1 MAGTPLTT
9 KRALWRSAR
18 AGTVAA
24 FVAAYALPIFLAR
37 THALHNLDMLLW
49 RLDTDHV
56 GLDRLFEMVTG
67 IVGPSYGAALVVA
80 TAGAALGYLARTV
93 ARARVR
99 AGERD
104 PLERFRAFVAARPR
118 RSSALVALPALLWT
132 ALIVRYHFRF
142 FDDTRLFTLLPGLIL
157 PAGLVLLVHVALL
170 QRGVRALLVPTLDA
184 SEAGGEEIRADGFTF
199 DAVAVTRETR
209 AAVAGVAAL
218 SAAMTAAVFVLPMP
232 RMRDPA
238 FLAALGAYVA
248 LTAASAVL
256 FRRASR
262 ISIGLDGIFVRGSSR
277 ARFFAFRDIDGARV
291 SGSDLLLLRGE
302 RVVLRLQLHGKDASR
317 RDALLGR
324 LQAAISR
331 AAAERD
337 EPATSF
343 VSGASSADMTR
354 AAEGGGDY
362 RRQAV
367 SREQLWAVLEG
378 PAIDSAARRAAA
390 EALARSQDPS
400 ERARLRIAAEQCAE
414 PSVRIRMHE
423 LIDAD
428 AGAFEEA
435 ADAHGDGER
444 RVYPPLQTPR

>member
-1 MAGTPLTT
+1 MAT
-9 KRALWRSAR
+9 AWWRSAR

-37 THALHNLDMLLW
+37 THAIHNLGMLVW

-56 GLDRLFEMVTG
+56 GLDRLFEMVSG
-67 IVGPSYGAALVVA
+67 VVGPSYGAALMVA
-80 TAGAALGYLARTV
+80 TVGVALGYLARTI

-118 RSSALVALPALLWT
+118 RTSVLVALPALLWS
-132 ALIVRYHFRF
+132 ALITWWHLRT
-142 FDDTRLFTLLPGLIL
+142 FDDVRPSAHLPGLLI
-157 PAGLVLLVHVALL
+157 PAALVLLVHVALL
-170 QRGVRALLVPTLDA
+170 QRGLRALLAPTLDA
-184 SEAGGEEIRADGFTF
+184 SEIGGEEARADGFTF

-218 SAAMTAAVFVLPMP
+218 SAAMTAAVFVVPMP
-232 RMRDPA
+232 RMHDPSFVA
-238 FLAALGAYVA
+238 GLAAYVA
-248 LTAASAVL
+248 LTAAAAAL

-277 ARFFAFRDIDGARV
+277 ARFYAYRDIDGAAAR
-291 SGSDLLLLRGE
+291 GSDLVLLRGE

-337 EPATSF
+337 APATSF
-343 VSGASSADMTR
+343 VSGASTADITR

-362 RRQAV
+362 RQQAV

-378 PAIDSAARRAAA
+378 PAIDSVSRRAAA
-390 EALARSQDPS
+390 EALARSQDPA
-400 ERARLRIAAEQCAE
+400 ERARLRVAAEQCAE
-414 PSVRIRMHE
+414 PSVRLRMHE
-423 LIDAD
+423 LIEADAD
-428 AGAFEEA
+428 AHEIDDG
-435 ADAHGDGER
+435 ADANGDAGGR
-444 RVYPPLQTPR
+444 ALRHLRAP